1 MGGCA
6 TEAEIEDRPL
16 TMDQPIKAADPRI
29 PALDG
34 VRGLMMLFVLLSH
47 YFAEIPNGYP
57 VLGLGWFAV
66 NMFFVLSGF
75 LIGRLIIEKKDY
87 GNFAVVFAMRR
98 LCRTVPSYII
108 SVLLIFAMLW
118 VFRAKPWTHFET
130 EFPLWSYLTFTQNVF
145 MGATGGVGAYWASPT
160 WTLALEEQLYMLLPF
175 VFLFAPRRLWL
186 PILVSVAVLAVAIR
200 AVIFTTGA
208 VNSTWALVM
217 LPARGDVLVAGV
229 IAAILYKD
237 RRLDLSR
244 YDFALR
250 CAPIVLLLM
259 TTLIT
264 LADPVERRLFNIFA
278 PLFVSA
284 AFASL
289 LLAIVRGA
297 PEGKRFEGRVLRF
310 FGDNSY
316 CIYLTHLMVLGLM
329 HGLILDAKPQLGT
342 LSQWLVTFAAVPVAV
357 GLGWLMTNL
366 IEAPLTAYGRSWKWG
381 GKREIPVPAEQGIQ
395 VQRVRVSGS

>member
-1 MGGCA
+1 M
-6 TEAEIEDRPL
+6 TEQPVKPAE
-16 TMDQPIKAADPRI
+16 PRI

-34 VRGLMMLFVLLSH
+34 VRGLMLLFVLISH
-47 YFAEIPNGYP
+47 FFAEIPNGYP
-57 VLGLGWFAV
+57 ALGLGWFAV

-87 GNFAVVFAMRR
+87 ENFAVVFAMRR

-108 SVLLIFAMLW
+108 SVLLIFALLW
-118 VFRAKPWTHFET
+118 VFRAKSWTHFDT
-130 EFPLWSYLTFTQNVF
+130 AFPLWSYLTFSQNIF

-186 PILVSVAVLAVAIR
+186 PILINVAILAVAIR
-200 AVIFTTGA
+200 AAIFTTG
-208 VNSTWALVM
+208 VVSPTWGLVM

-229 IAAILYKD
+229 IAAIVFKD
-237 RRLDLSR
+237 GRLDLSR
-244 YDFALR
+244 YDYALR

-264 LADPVERRLFNIFA
+264 LVDPVERRLFNIFA
-278 PLFVSA
+278 PLLVSA

-297 PEGKRFEGRVLRF
+297 PEGKRFEGKVLRF

-329 HGLILDAKPQLGT
+329 HGLILDAKPQLGA
-342 LSQWLVTFAAVPVAV
+342 LSPWLVTIAALPAAV
-357 GLGWLMTNL
+357 GLGRLMTAL
-366 IEAPLTAYGRSWKWG
+366 IEAPLTAYGRTWKWG
-381 GKREIPVPAEQGIQ
+381 GKKEPVISNEPNIRANQI
-395 VQRVRVSGS
+395 RVLGN